1 MKEPAPRPGPACVAE
16 TRVTGPSDQDG
27 NAHLSRGGLGR
38 AAVLRAFIALRD
50 TGRAVSENLD
60 LVRSIVANWER
71 GDFLT
76 RADWAH
82 PTLSACGPGGP
93 EPGSRKGLA
102 EVAAEQREFLSAW
115 QDFRV
120 VG

>member
-16 TRVTGPSDQDG
+16 TRVTASSDQDG

-60 LVRSIVANWER
+60 LVRSITTSGSKSSQYSGTSLRSPPAAAPA
-71 GDFLT
+71 T
-76 RADWAH
+76 P
-82 PTLSACGPGGP
+82 PTP
-93 EPGSRKGLA
+93 EAPRL
-102 EVAAEQREFLSAW
+102 
-115 QDFRV
+115 
-120 VG
+120 